1 MFDFVF
7 KATPGCFFTPGRVS
21 IGQGELAVAGSGVAD
36 LKGLIA
42 VCCHPAFQLAE
53 SGIIKSLFKNIGGVK
68 ILLAETAVSKA

>member
-36 LKGLIA
+36 LKGLIDVYKRQVASLTDDNA
-42 VCCHPAFQLAE
+42 VLA
-53 SGIIKSLFKNIGGVK
+53 GIASAHYCDINATLY
-68 ILLAETAVSKA
+68 